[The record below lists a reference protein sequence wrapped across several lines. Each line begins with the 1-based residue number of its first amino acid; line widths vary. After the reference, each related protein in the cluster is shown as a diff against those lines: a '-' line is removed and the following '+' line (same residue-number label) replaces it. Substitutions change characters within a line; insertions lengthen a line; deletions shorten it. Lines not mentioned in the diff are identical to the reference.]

1 VSKARLKVIV
11 NDPHALAVIAIVRVQ
26 LVQSDGEVSAAR
38 VLDGSGVDRE
48 KGVVVLDRILRL
60 QYVRRNA
67 TLGITL
73 SKLLTDCS
81 PSFSLSFPFSC
92 E

>member
-1 VSKARLKVIV
+1 MSKARLEVIV

-38 VLDGSGVDRE
+38 ILDGSGVDRE

-60 QYVRRNA
+60 QYVRRMRR
-67 TLGITL
+67 
-73 SKLLTDCS
+73 
-81 PSFSLSFPFSC
+81 
-92 E
+92 